1 MHYVKEGGESL
12 LKIEFD
18 KAQPIYLQIIDQIK
32 KALARG
38 SLNPG
43 DKLPSQRELALT
55 LGVNPNTIQRV
66 YREMEQMGLTETLR
80 GQGTYI
86 KQGDDLV
93 KMVRSEMVNT
103 VAENFINEM
112 LALGCSKEEIMTLVK
127 QLLDKSIKL
136 KG

>member
-1 MHYVKEGGESL
+1 MQYVKEGGESL

>member
-1 MHYVKEGGESL
+1 M
-12 LKIEFD
+12 EFD

>member
-18 KAQPIYLQIIDQIK
+18 KAQPIYLQIIDKIK

>member
-1 MHYVKEGGESL
+1 
-12 LKIEFD
+12 
-18 KAQPIYLQIIDQIK
+18 
-32 KALARG
+32 
-38 SLNPG
+38 
-43 DKLPSQRELALT
+43 
-55 LGVNPNTIQRV
+55 
-66 YREMEQMGLTETLR
+66 MGLTETLR

>member
-1 MHYVKEGGESL
+1 L

>member
-55 LGVNPNTIQRV
+55 LGVNPNTIQKA